1 MSTVVGMADLPFGF
15 SAGND
20 PDRDKDKNDPDSG
33 SGSGNS
39 GPGPGSDPFGF
50 GMGGANFDM
59 GDLGQIFTK
68 LGEMFSGAG
77 GAMGGKQSGPV
88 NYDLARQLAS
98 NSIGFVAPVPE
109 KTAGAVADAVRLAE
123 TWLDGVTPLP
133 AGTTR
138 SVAWTPS
145 DWLDNTLDTWKRL
158 CDPVAEQISSVWAS
172 ALPEEAKSMAG
183 PLLAMMS
190 QMGGMAFGSQLG
202 QALGKLSREV
212 LTSTDV
218 GLPLGPKGVAA
229 LMPEA
234 IEPLAEGLERPRSEI
249 LTFLAAREAAHH
261 RLFSHVP
268 WLSSQLLGAV
278 EAFAKGMKVDMSG
291 IEDFAR
297 GFNPASLGDPSEM
310 EQLLNQGIFEPKAT
324 PEQEAALERLETLL
338 ALIEGWV
345 QTVVTAALGDRI
357 PGTSALAEML
367 RRRRATGGPAEQTFA
382 TLVGLELRPRKM
394 REAAVLWERLTEAVG
409 TDVRDSVWQH
419 PDLLPSAADLDE
431 PAGFI
436 DRMIGGD
443 TSGIDSAFEQA
454 LADLEKEAGVEK
466 EQGEGSDGDAKD
478 DGDN

>member
-1 MSTVVGMADLPFGF
+1 MSTVGGMADLPFGF
-15 SAGND
+15 SAGDD
-20 PDRDKDKNDPDSG
+20 PDRDKRKKD
-33 SGSGNS
+33 
-39 GPGPGSDPFGF
+39 GPEQGADPFGM
-50 GMGGANFDM
+50 GMPGGEFDM
-59 GDLGQIFTK
+59 SQLGQIFSK

-77 GAMGGKQSGPV
+77 TSMAGGSSGGPV

-98 NSIGFVAPVPE
+98 SSIGFVTPVPE
-109 KTAGAVADAVRLAE
+109 QTTTAISDAVRLAE

-133 AGTTR
+133 AGTSRT
-138 SVAWTPS
+138 VAWTPT
-145 DWLDNTLDTWKRL
+145 DWIDNTMDTWKRL
-158 CDPVAEQISSVWAS
+158 CDPVAEQISTVWAQ
-172 ALPEEAKSMAG
+172 ALPEEAKAMAG

-202 QALGKLSREV
+202 QALGKLSKEV
-212 LTSTDV
+212 LTSTDI

-234 IEPLAEGLERPRSEI
+234 VESLAEGLEQPRSEI
-249 LTFLAAREAAHH
+249 VTFLAAREAAHH

-268 WLSSQLLGAV
+268 WLSSQLLSAV
-278 EAFAKGMKVDMSG
+278 EAFAKGTKIDMSG

-297 GFNPASLGDPSEM
+297 DFNPASLTDPSQM

-324 PEQEAALERLETLL
+324 PEQTAALERLETLL

-345 QTVVTAALGDRI
+345 QTVVSNALGDRI
-357 PGTSALAEML
+357 PGTAALSEML

-394 REAAVLWERLTEAVG
+394 REAADLWVKLTDAVG
-409 TDVRDSVWQH
+409 ADARDGVWQH
-419 PDLLPSAADLDE
+419 PDLLPSASDLDE

-443 TSGIDSAFEQA
+443 TSGIEEAI
-454 LADLEKEAGVEK
+454 ADLERDL
-466 EQGEGSDGDAKD
+466 QRGSDEGDSPKE
-478 DGDN
+478 